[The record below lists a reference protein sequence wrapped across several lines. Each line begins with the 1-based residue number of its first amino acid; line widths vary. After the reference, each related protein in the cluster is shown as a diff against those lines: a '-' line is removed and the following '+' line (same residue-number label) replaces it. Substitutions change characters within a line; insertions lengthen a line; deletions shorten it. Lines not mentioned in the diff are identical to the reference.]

1 MSLRFFDAYV
11 PSVSSGRHH
20 HLLRF
25 AWRRR
30 MCRLCWPLP
39 LSVPPATVT
48 EKDPRSFGR
57 PREWPA
63 WHRPMT
69 ARGEKFVRARDQ
81 TWRNEIGDPR
91 SSSRSKQII
100 TPKATVPPTVP
111 LLSPLPP
118 PRRLITQ
125 RQGER
130 GAKLLLWG
138 EPRRAASCWWS
149 VAGAAASVFGT
160 ARERTACASPRS
172 PSLSPPPL

>member
-1 MSLRFFDAYV
+1 MSRRFFDAYV

-20 HLLRF
+20 HLF
-25 AWRRR
+25 
-30 MCRLCWPLP
+30 RLAAAN
-39 LSVPPATVT
+39 VPVVLAAAIVRSPATVT

-69 ARGEKFVRARDQ
+69 ARVEKFVRARDQ

-91 SSSRSKQII
+91 SSSRSKQNHHAKGNR
-100 TPKATVPPTVP
+100 PSDGPSSFSSSSSSSSNATA
-111 LLSPLPP
+111 
-118 PRRLITQ
+118 RREGSETLVV
-125 RQGER
+125 G
-130 GAKLLLWG
+130 
-138 EPRRAASCWWS
+138 RAEACRFVLV